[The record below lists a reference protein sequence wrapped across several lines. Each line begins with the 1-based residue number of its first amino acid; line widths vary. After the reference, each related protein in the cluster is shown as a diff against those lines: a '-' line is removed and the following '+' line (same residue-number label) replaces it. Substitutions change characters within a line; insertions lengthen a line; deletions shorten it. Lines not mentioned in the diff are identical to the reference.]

1 MTPQQPAPPPPPTR
15 LAQAIQALQS
25 TESLDEG
32 GLARVVRVFAFR
44 PDCADA
50 YLALNGEGAR
60 SHFVRE
66 LLEEDGRGSADIH
79 DRD

>member
-1 MTPQQPAPPPPPTR
+1 MTPQQPAAPSR

-25 TESLDEG
+25 TETLDEG
-32 GLARVVRVFAFR
+32 SLARVARVFAFR

-50 YLALNGEGAR
+50 YLALTGENAR
-60 SHFVRE
+60 AHFVQE
-66 LLEEDGRGSADIH
+66 LLEEERRGSTGPPGMP